1 MAFELHV
8 DRRHVATFA
17 SLDEALARAR
27 EMLLSNPD
35 AEPEILDS
43 ETKRA
48 VEPASS
54 RRWRE
59 ELSRKVGF

>member
-1 MAFELHV
+1 MAYELHI

-17 SLDEALARAR
+17 SLDEALMRAR
-27 EMLLSNPD
+27 EMLLSQPD
-35 AEPEILDS
+35 CEPEILDP

-48 VEPASS
+48 VEPGSS

-59 ELSRKVGF
+59 ELSQKVGF

>member
-1 MAFELHV
+1 
-8 DRRHVATFA
+8 
-17 SLDEALARAR
+17 
-27 EMLLSNPD
+27 MLLSNPD

-48 VEPASS
+48 VEPGSS

-59 ELSRKVGF
+59 ELSQKVGF

>member
-1 MAFELHV
+1 MAFDLHI
-8 DRRHVATFA
+8 DRRHVQTFE
-17 SLDEALARAR
+17 SLDDALAHAREAL
-27 EMLLSNPD
+27 LTNPD
-35 AEPEILDS
+35 CEPEILDS

>member
-8 DRRHVATFA
+8 DQRHVATFA
-17 SLDEALARAR
+17 TLDEALARAR
-27 EMLLSNPD
+27 ETLLSNPD

-54 RRWRE
+54 SRWRE

>member
-1 MAFELHV
+1 MAYELHV
-8 DRRHVATFA
+8 DRNHVATFQ

-27 EMLLSNPD
+27 EMLLSKPD
-35 AEPEILDS
+35 CEPEILDS

-59 ELSRKVGF
+59 ELSQKVGF